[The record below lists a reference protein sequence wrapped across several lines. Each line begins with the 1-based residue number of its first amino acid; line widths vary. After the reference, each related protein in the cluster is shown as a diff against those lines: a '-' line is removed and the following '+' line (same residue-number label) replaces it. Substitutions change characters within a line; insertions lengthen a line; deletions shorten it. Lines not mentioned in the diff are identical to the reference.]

1 MLRHVV
7 VVVGELLDMLLL
19 EMARPNWADLLEPA
33 EEQVSAG
40 TPIFQVQRQ
49 ALAQPKAYNGNKPY
63 FLLPVGFSIMNSA

>member
-49 ALAQPKAYNGNKPY
+49 ALAQPNVVAQG
-63 FLLPVGFSIMNSA
+63 LLQCCSVGLVAVL